1 MNGVEPGRT
10 AEAGEDAELAA
21 ELVIDA
27 RGTRCPMPVILA
39 ARAATTLAAGT
50 VIQVLATD
58 PAAAADLPAWCR
70 MRGHTVIGIEHAD
83 GLVGCRIRLGG

>member
-1 MNGVEPGRT
+1 MSGGT
-10 AEAGEDAELAA
+10 GTGDAATGEDARAGD
-21 ELVIDA
+21 LVVDA

-39 ARAATTLAAGT
+39 ARAASTLAAGT

-70 MRGHTVIGIEHAD
+70 MRAHTVLDVAHAD
-83 GLVGCRIRLGG
+83 DVIRCRIRLGG

>member
-1 MNGVEPGRT
+1 
-10 AEAGEDAELAA
+10 
-21 ELVIDA
+21 
-27 RGTRCPMPVILA
+27 MPVILA

-70 MRGHTVIGIEHAD
+70 MRGHTVIGIEHAY
-83 GLVGCRIRLGG
+83 GLVGCRVRLGG